1 MPKSRKQS
9 RIRNIA
15 IIGNYLPR
23 RCGIAT
29 FTTDLYTAIR
39 GELRRDDD
47 IMALAMDDI
56 DEFRRYLQEI
66 MSQESE
72 FLLNPEELYF
82 DCLVIDVIEL
92 VGNHLVVW
100 LN

>member
-1 MPKSRKQS
+1 MQA
-9 RIRNIA
+9 IFVEEENNI
-15 IIGNYLPR
+15 YPR
-23 RCGIAT
+23 HPYT
-29 FTTDLYTAIR
+29 LYDPT
-39 GELRRDDD
+39 
-47 IMALAMDDI
+47 LAMDDI